1 MYRNGTVVVVMHATM
16 VPNFR
21 GHAIGLHPN
30 LSFGG
35 NIMRHLW
42 KPALFAAILSAPLL
56 FAEETAPKVDEPV
69 NTSAGDNSGKADN
82 TRRNNRE
89 RSEQEK
95 TPVNQNENKGDLEI
109 SRQIRKAIYNDTTL
123 STYAHNIKII
133 TQDGKVNL
141 KGPVRNAE
149 EKQKVEAKA
158 AAVAGKENV
167 KSQIELAPKEKE

>member
-1 MYRNGTVVVVMHATM
+1 M
-16 VPNFR
+16 
-21 GHAIGLHPN
+21 L
-30 LSFGG
+30 
-35 NIMRHLW
+35 HLW
-42 KPALFAAILSAPLL
+42 KPAFFAVMLSAPLL
-56 FAEETAPKVDEPV
+56 FGEETAPKADEPV
-69 NTSAGDNSGKADN
+69 NTTAGDSGKADN

-95 TPVNQNENKGDLEI
+95 TPVNQNENKADLEI

-158 AAVAGKENV
+158 VAIAGKENV